1 MAVAAGNEVS
11 LNFRVGIPQNAP
23 EKAMSG
29 VVEVNLDQER
39 EAGIIQKQKKCYIL
53 T

>member
-1 MAVAAGNEVS
+1 MAVVADNAAF
-11 LNFRVGIPQNAP
+11 LNFQAGIPQNAP

-29 VVEVNLDQER
+29 VVEVNLAQER
-39 EAGIIQKQKKCYIL
+39 EVGIIQKQKKCYIL